1 MIGVEPP
8 PPVGNAPPT
17 GSGESAPPAGK
28 KSKWP
33 EVLGWMAT
41 PAAQK
46 IAHERPD
53 VAVEVLPQGT
63 RIEPDGFNAARV
75 RVHID
80 NSGYVSQIPEIG

>member
-33 EVLGWMAT
+33 EVLGWPELNGGVQDRYDRPEVTVYFFDVGDTRPPGYNPTRVVVFVDANLRVALT
-41 PAAQK
+41 P
-46 IAHERPD
+46 
-53 VAVEVLPQGT
+53 LLG
-63 RIEPDGFNAARV
+63 
-75 RVHID
+75 
-80 NSGYVSQIPEIG
+80 

>member
-1 MIGVEPP
+1 MTAAEPS
-8 PPVGNAPPT
+8 PPVGNAHPT
-17 GSGESAPPAGK
+17 GE
-28 KSKWP
+28 KSQWP

-41 PAAQK
+41 PAVQT

-80 NSGYVSQIPEIG
+80 NNGHVSKVPEIG

>member
-1 MIGVEPP
+1 
-8 PPVGNAPPT
+8 
-17 GSGESAPPAGK
+17 
-28 KSKWP
+28 
-33 EVLGWMAT
+33 MAT
-41 PAAQK
+41 PAVQT

-80 NSGYVSQIPEIG
+80 NNGLVSEVPEIG

>member
-1 MIGVEPP
+1 MIVVEPP
-8 PPVGNAPPT
+8 PPTGNVG
-17 GSGESAPPAGK
+17 SAPPAEK
-28 KSKWP
+28 RWKWP
-33 EVLGWMAT
+33 EVVGWMAT
-41 PAAQK
+41 PAVQK

-75 RVHID
+75 RVHLD

>member
-1 MIGVEPP
+1 MIVVEPP
-8 PPVGNAPPT
+8 PPT
-17 GSGESAPPAGK
+17 GSGGSAPPAG

-75 RVHID
+75 RVHLD

>member
-1 MIGVEPP
+1 
-8 PPVGNAPPT
+8 
-17 GSGESAPPAGK
+17 
-28 KSKWP
+28 
-33 EVLGWMAT
+33 MAT

-75 RVHID
+75 RVHLD
-80 NSGYVSQIPEIG
+80 NSGYVSQIPQIG

>member
-1 MIGVEPP
+1 
-8 PPVGNAPPT
+8 
-17 GSGESAPPAGK
+17 
-28 KSKWP
+28 
-33 EVLGWMAT
+33 MAT
-41 PAAQK
+41 PAVQK

-75 RVHID
+75 RVHLD

>member
-1 MIGVEPP
+1 
-8 PPVGNAPPT
+8 
-17 GSGESAPPAGK
+17 
-28 KSKWP
+28 
-33 EVLGWMAT
+33 MAT

-80 NSGYVSQIPEIG
+80 NSGYVSQIPEID